1 MSTLN
6 YSLIVASSNSR
17 KFHHYISRLSQWKLM
32 KLHQPTEPVETN
44 EEKFDRL
51 KDLGN
56 QMVKKVR
63 VDMLVY

>member
-32 KLHQPTEPVETN
+32 KRNLIDWKTWGTKWLRRYVLTC
-44 EEKFDRL
+44 
-51 KDLGN
+51 
-56 QMVKKVR
+56 
-63 VDMLVY
+63 